1 MRRISKDP
9 IKMKVFP
16 KGQVVIPIALRKKYN
31 INIGDQIHAV
41 PEKDGIFLKPSQEGM
56 IRESLTEHL
65 FGVFNIYATAKSEL
79 TKKDIS
85 NAVKRGFTEGYRV

>member
-1 MRRISKDP
+1 MPMISKDH

-31 INIGDQIHAV
+31 INIGDQIHAA
-41 PEKDGIFLKPSQEGM
+41 PKKDGIFLKPSQEGN
-56 IRESLTEHL
+56 IYKSLTEHL

-85 NAVKRGFTEGYRV
+85 KAVKRGFTEGYRV

>member
-1 MRRISKDP
+1 MPKISKDN

-16 KGQVVIPIALRKKYN
+16 KGQIVIPIALRKKYN
-31 INIGDQIHAV
+31 INIGDQIHVTA
-41 PEKDGIFLKPSQEGM
+41 KKNGIFLKPSHEGK
-56 IRESLTEHL
+56 IYTSLTEHL

-85 NAVKRGFTEGYRV
+85 KSVKRGFTEGYKA

>member
-31 INIGDQIHAV
+31 INIGDHIHAV

-85 NAVKRGFTEGYRV
+85 NAVKRGFTEGYRA